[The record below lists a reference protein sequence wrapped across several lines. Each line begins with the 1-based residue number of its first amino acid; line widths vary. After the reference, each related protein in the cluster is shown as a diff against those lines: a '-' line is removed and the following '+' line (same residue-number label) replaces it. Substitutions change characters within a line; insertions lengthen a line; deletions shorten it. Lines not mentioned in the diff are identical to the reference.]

1 MKGKISSRELILRY
15 ITAEIA
21 FITQKISALDYI
33 ISSRVELDTITNKIS
48 QIRRTFTKKRFFI
61 SEMSVKKNR
70 EYISELETGLLLV
83 KYLYKIN
90 QGYSDNIVNAIRMHR
105 GKHLARK
112 EAFQFSKRSLDKY
125 KISTKISEVES
136 MTDDIF
142 PITTYPNREEL
153 GPYIYNKE
161 YVFTLQEVIHVID
174 LYEK

>member
-21 FITQKISALDYI
+21 YITQKILALDYI
-33 ISSRVELDTITNKIS
+33 ILSRVEPDTINNKLS
-48 QIRRTFTKKRFFI
+48 KIRLTFAKKRLFI
-61 SEMSVKKNR
+61 SEISVKKNR

-83 KYLYKIN
+83 KYLYKIY
-90 QGYSDNIVNAIRMHR
+90 QGYSDNIVNAIRMRR
-105 GKHLARK
+105 GKHFARK
-112 EAFQFSKRSLDKY
+112 EAFQFSKRRLDKNR
-125 KISTKISEVES
+125 ISNKISEVES
-136 MTDDIF
+136 ITDELF

-161 YVFTLQEVIHVID
+161 YVITLQEVIHVID